1 MDYEIRPLQ
10 LRLMKILQ
18 AVDAVCREH
27 GLRYYIIAG
36 TLLGAVRHGGFIPW
50 DDDLDIGMP
59 RPDYDRLLAHWK
71 EWLPKHLELIGP
83 ESDPDYPFPFS
94 KIQDA
99 ETTLI
104 ESKHF
109 GYLGGVYLDVFPLD
123 GMTDS
128 APARRSHF
136 TRYKFYRRALYLIYR
151 DPYRHG
157 HGPSSWFPLLT
168 RRLFTRAGLHAKLQ
182 RIFREYPYE
191 ESPSVVEHDNG
202 SHGVLPKQWVEP
214 AREILFEGIP
224 FKTFAEPEKYLAYT
238 YGDYM
243 TLPPADK
250 RPQHRFYYLDLGK
263 PYRAAQA
270 VGRPPVEG

>member
-10 LRLMKILQ
+10 LRLLKILQ
-18 AVDAVCREH
+18 AVDAACRQR

-50 DDDLDIGMP
+50 DDDLDIAMP
-59 RPDYDRLLAHWK
+59 RPDYDRLVKHWK
-71 EWLPKHLELIGP
+71 EWLPPHLEMIGP
-83 ESDPDYPFPFS
+83 ENDPDYPFPFG

-99 ETTLI
+99 GTTLV

-109 GYLGGVYLDVFPLD
+109 GYLGGIYIDVFPLD

-136 TRYKFYRRALYLIYR
+136 ARYKFYRRALCLIYR

-157 HGPSSWFPLLT
+157 RGPSSWAPLLT
-168 RRLFTRAGLHAKLQ
+168 RRLFTRRGLHEKLQ
-182 RIFREYPYE
+182 QIFREYPYE
-191 ESPSVVEHDNG
+191 TSPSVVEHDNG
-202 SHGVLPKQWVEP
+202 ARGAIPKEWVEP

-224 FKTFAEPEKYLAYT
+224 FMTFAEPEKYLAHT

-243 TLPPADK
+243 ALPPAD
-250 RPQHRFYYLDLGK
+250 RRHQHRFHLLDLDH
-263 PYRAAQA
+263 PYASHPA
-270 VGRPPVEG
+270 VPRP